1 MKLNIMRISDNQFVL
16 TDYDYLFITDK
27 DTTDISNWFYGYN
40 DISYIEMSLIAS
52 IMRLKQI
59 IELLDIIYP
68 GSIPAL
74 SSNYYITNIRTK
86 KWTRYLKN

>member
-40 DISYIEMSLIAS
+40 DI
-52 IMRLKQI
+52 
-59 IELLDIIYP
+59 
-68 GSIPAL
+68 
-74 SSNYYITNIRTK
+74 
-86 KWTRYLKN
+86 